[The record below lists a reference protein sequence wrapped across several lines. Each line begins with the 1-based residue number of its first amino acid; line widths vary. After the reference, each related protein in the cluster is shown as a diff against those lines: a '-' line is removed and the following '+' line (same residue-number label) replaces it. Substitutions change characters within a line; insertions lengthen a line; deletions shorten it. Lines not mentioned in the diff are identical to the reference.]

1 MKSVLGMIVVFIGLY
16 IILSSDIL
24 SFFAQ
29 KWFMIFAVVAV
40 IASLLAALFVFGLPF
55 MKKKGENHE

>member
-16 IILSSDIL
+16 IIIYSDIL

-29 KWFMIFAVVAV
+29 KWFLVFAGVCV
-40 IASLLAALFVFGLPF
+40 IASLAAAAIMLGLPF
-55 MKKKGENHE
+55 KKKKGG